1 MWKKKKKIRDVEAR
15 SRTKCGRCCCWLT
28 QPCFQPPPYSD
39 FTVEAGHVKY
49 TYYQLPLLDT
59 VLVRRHPERFFVFS
73 DTFSVAFFF
82 LLSSYIECKHDAW
95 SCNSHP
101 VIIRK
106 RPRELRRYQSKPWCC
121 RTTEPKS
128 TAAYPE
134 PCENKEISPEG
145 NKHLLFKSFFTQL
158 FCYILT

>member
-1 MWKKKKKIRDVEAR
+1 MLLLTNSTLFPTSSLLWLHCGGWTCKIYLLPASLAWD
-15 SRTKCGRCCCWLT
+15 
-28 QPCFQPPPYSD
+28 CFGSWAIDIQKDSLS
-39 FTVEAGHVKY
+39 FLI
-49 TYYQLPLLDT
+49 QLVSL
-59 VLVRRHPERFFVFS
+59 
-73 DTFSVAFFF
+73 FF

-128 TAAYPE
+128 TAAHPE